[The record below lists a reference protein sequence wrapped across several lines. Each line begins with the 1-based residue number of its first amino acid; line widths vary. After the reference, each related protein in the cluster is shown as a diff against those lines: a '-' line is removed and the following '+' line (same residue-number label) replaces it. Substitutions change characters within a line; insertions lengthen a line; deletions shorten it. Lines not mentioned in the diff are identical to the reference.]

1 MSLVSSRLSL
11 VHRCTIERGSSTVD
25 DWGNPGVPTWAAHLS
40 DVPCVVNMAAGR
52 ERADDDT
59 TVVIEDLRLILPL
72 GTDVT
77 ETDRVGDITF
87 RGDTIVEGPTGI
99 RSVLRHRDHLE
110 LLLVRVT

>member
-11 VHRCTIERGSSTVD
+11 VHRCTIERGSGGDD
-25 DWGNPGVPTWAAHLS
+25 DWGNPDVPTWAAHLS

-52 ERADDDT
+52 ERADDGE

-77 ETDRVGDITF
+77 ETDRIGDITF
-87 RGDTIVEGPTGI
+87 RGDTIVAGPTGI

-110 LLLVRVT
+110 LLLVRVI